1 MFNFN
6 FYLLMYF
13 LKHQK
18 FTFSLFSEDKRDMLN
33 NLTQQQ
39 DIRFIFKKTLKLIPV
54 SYFIQQSLL
63 FLSFIMLGFF
73 IFSSF
78 MNIFHFDNVSLGL
91 QKTWE
96 DFSSLHYITFF
107 IIFLSLFG
115 LFSLFNIFIQ
125 IKTNNMIEHLKNNPF
140 PVSYYVPYF
149 QQDIQRV
156 SATPLYN
163 VIISNNNLYG
173 LLVLLVFEK
182 HVEKE
187 EIKFIPDYF
196 FKHW

>member
-1 MFNFN
+1 
-6 FYLLMYF
+6 MYF

-39 DIRFIFKKTLKLIPV
+39 DIRFIFNKTLKLIQI
-54 SYFIQQSLL
+54 SYFFQQGLL

-73 IFSSF
+73 IFSSS
-78 MNIFHFDNVSLGL
+78 MNMLHFDNVSLGF

-96 DFSSLHYITFF
+96 DFSSLHYITLF

-115 LFSLFNIFIQ
+115 LFSLFNVLIQ
-125 IKTNNMIEHLKNNPF
+125 VKINEITDSLKSHTF
-140 PVSYYVPYF
+140 PVSYYIPYF
-149 QQDIQRV
+149 QQEIQRI
-156 SATPLYN
+156 SATPLYD
-163 VIISNNNLYG
+163 VINSNNNLYG
-173 LLVLLVFEK
+173 LLVLLIFEK

-187 EIKFIPDYF
+187 EIKLIPEYF
-196 FKHW
+196 LKHW